1 MPITS
6 CNSDGKPGFSWG
18 KTSKC
23 WTYTPGDEA
32 SKNKA
37 KSNCIKQAIAIE
49 GPERFKAIQEGHS
62 KGELDDVM
70 KAIISDPTSTLDE
83 VTCAASLYQGQPLD
97 RIIINDIIKNKG
109 KESAQASVLKSIS
122 DAGKDKLRTIL
133 ATLRAQE
140 QLYFTSHWQSAGSN
154 FYGQHLLFE
163 RLYDAQQDQY
173 DALAEKLVCACGK
186 EIVDPVKQI
195 TIEKELLTDWV
206 KTDNAVERGLASEK
220 ELQGQIKATYDYL
233 KEHNELTPGL
243 DDYLLALSNE
253 HDTNSYLLGQVEGG
267 K

>member
-1 MPITS
+1 MPLKK
-6 CNSDGKPGFSWG
+6 CNENGVGGWKWGDQGKCYTGPDGK
-18 KTSKC
+18 
-23 WTYTPGDEA
+23 
-32 SKNKA
+32 KNA
-37 KSNCIKQAIAIE
+37 IKQAIAIE
-49 GPERFKAIQEGHS
+49 GADKFKAIQEGHS

-70 KAIISDPTSTLDE
+70 QAIISDSTSTLDE

-109 KESAQASVLKSIS
+109 KESTQASVLKSIS

-163 RLYDAQQDQY
+163 RLYDAQSDQY
-173 DALAEKLVCACGK
+173 DALAEKLVCTCGK
-186 EIVDPVKQI
+186 EIVDPLKQI
-195 TIEKELLTDWV
+195 TIEKDLLTDWV
-206 KTDNAVERGLASEK
+206 KTENAVERGLASEK
-220 ELQGQIKATYDYL
+220 ELQGQIKSTYDYL
-233 KEHNELTPGL
+233 KENNELTPGL

-253 HDTNSYLLGQVEGG
+253 HDTNSYLLGQVEGD